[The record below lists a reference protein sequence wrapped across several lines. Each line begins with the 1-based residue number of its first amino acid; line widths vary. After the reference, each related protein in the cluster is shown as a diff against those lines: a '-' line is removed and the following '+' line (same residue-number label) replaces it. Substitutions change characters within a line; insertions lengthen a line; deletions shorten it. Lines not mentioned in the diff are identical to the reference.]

1 MTEPENK
8 PPAAKPDYQVYL
20 LRLRRKTGTG
30 RWVISLQPAQE
41 KRPRVFA
48 DLNGLM
54 LYLAAQMSGEDGR

>member
-8 PPAAKPDYQVYL
+8 PPAANPDYQVYL
-20 LRLRRKTGTG
+20 LRLRRRNGDG

-48 DLNGLM
+48 DLNGLT
-54 LYLAAQMSGEDGR
+54 LYLAAQMGGEDGR